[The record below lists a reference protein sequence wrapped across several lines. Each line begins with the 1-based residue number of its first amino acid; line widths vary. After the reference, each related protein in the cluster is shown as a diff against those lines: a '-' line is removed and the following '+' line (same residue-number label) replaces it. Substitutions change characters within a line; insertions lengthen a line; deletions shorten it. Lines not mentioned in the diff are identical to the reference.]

1 MDYPRGN
8 NGQNVRKEQVLIKR
22 DFPKIHFYDQDFV
35 DIYDK
40 TWAWIQDCWSSG
52 NDKVAMLHTALEEY
66 ATSDTL
72 PVGEATHAAT
82 VPDLPVEITVDTKLS
97 PPVML
102 ADSPIALPAALSA
115 PDSSTAS
122 EEAAPLEMS
131 VMEPACQYAGTVSAK
146 AAENTEGTPASPAE
160 AARAEPEGALVNS
173 GVPEQ
178 GAEPV
183 SPEEA
188 AGAEPESALVN
199 SGGVAEYA
207 AESASPEEAARAEPE
222 GAAMNSGGVPEQDA
236 EPASPEEAARAE
248 PEGAAMNSGG
258 VAEHAVEPASPAE
271 VAGAEPESALV
282 NSGGVAEQGAEPA
295 SPEEAAGA
303 EPEGALVSSGGVAEH
318 ATELASPEEAAG
330 AEPEGALVNSGG
342 VPEQATEPVSPEEAA
357 RAEPAAQTEKK
368 PFFNTPHIIEGKFF
382 AYPGSSVVRQVDAIY
397 SSFFLVYSNRI
408 YQAHP
413 TLDIFYNRQE
423 PNGAIRNAYSIE
435 TGLPVF
441 TPNNPEGI
449 GIPLFAWAEFN
460 LYHKSA
466 NKKRVKDVLP
476 VLHRYIDWIDATFKR
491 PNGLYEVPLSAT
503 NMENTPREQ
512 AVYPMDFNTM
522 MAINVL
528 YMSALSDI
536 LNDKDAS
543 FHYKKAY
550 FSLKTRINSL
560 MWNADDG
567 FYYDIGRDEKQ
578 IPVKTI
584 AGYWPLLAEIPND
597 DKAEQLIAKLQD
609 PQFFGTP
616 HPFPTLAVNEPCFEE
631 HGCGYRG
638 SVYPHLSFMVIK
650 GLERYQRWDMAREC
664 AIRHL
669 YFVLDSMTEGHTN
682 GHHSPHRGNLWEAYL
697 PLREGHAIWPDNPK
711 FPRVQYLTYDAL
723 STICLMIENIV
734 GLFIS
739 LPRKTVDWIIPN
751 LEIMGVE
758 NLSLKKNMITILSN
772 KSGRGWEIHMES
784 EKLYYFTI
792 NILGKKKKTLPIPSG
807 KCSMLIDKL

>member
-1 MDYPRGN
+1 M
-8 NGQNVRKEQVLIKR
+8 LIKR

-52 NDKVAMLHTALEEY
+52 NEKVAIVHTALGGDV
-66 ATSDTL
+66 TSDV
-72 PVGEATHAAT
+72 PSADEATQAAT
-82 VPDLPVEITVDTKLS
+82 VPDFPVEIMVNEELS
-97 PPVML
+97 PPVIL
-102 ADSPIALPAALSA
+102 ADSPMVLPIVLSV
-115 PDSSTAS
+115 PGNSTAS
-122 EEAAPLEMS
+122 AETIS
-131 VMEPACQYAGTVSAK
+131 AGT
-146 AAENTEGTPASPAE
+146 EI
-160 AARAEPEGALVNS
+160 
-173 GVPEQ
+173 VPEQ

-183 SPEEA
+183 LPEEPTQ
-188 AGAEPESALVN
+188 AEGS
-199 SGGVAEYA
+199 
-207 AESASPEEAARAEPE
+207 
-222 GAAMNSGGVPEQDA
+222 VPEQ
-236 EPASPEEAARAE
+236 
-248 PEGAAMNSGG
+248 G
-258 VAEHAVEPASPAE
+258 VEPALPEEPAQ
-271 VAGAEPESALV
+271 AEGSTPEQGVEPALPEEPAQAEG
-282 NSGGVAEQGAEPA
+282 STPEPALPEEPAQAEGSTPEQGAE
-295 SPEEAAGA
+295 SVLPEEPAQA
-303 EPEGALVSSGGVAEH
+303 E
-318 ATELASPEEAAG
+318 
-330 AEPEGALVNSGG
+330 
-342 VPEQATEPVSPEEAA
+342 
-357 RAEPAAQTEKK
+357 EK
-368 PFFNTPHIIEGKFF
+368 PLFNTPHIIEGKFF
-382 AYPGSSVVRQVDAIY
+382 AYPGSSVTRQADAIY

-413 TLDIFYNRQE
+413 TLDIFYERQE

-441 TPNNPEGI
+441 TPDNPEGI

-466 NKKRVKDVLP
+466 NKKRVKDILP
-476 VLHRYIDWIDATFKR
+476 VLHRYIEWIDATFKR
-491 PNGLYEVPLSAT
+491 PNGLYEVPLIAT
-503 NMENTPREQ
+503 DMENTPREQ
-512 AVYPMDFNTM
+512 TVYPMDFNTM

-543 FHYKKAY
+543 FHYKKIY

-567 FYYDIGRDEKQ
+567 FYYDIDRDEKQ

-597 DKAEQLIAKLQD
+597 DKAERLIAKLQD
-609 PQFFGTP
+609 PQFFGAP
-616 HPFPTLAVNEPCFEE
+616 HPFPTLAVNEPCFDEN
-631 HGCGYRG
+631 GCGYRG
-638 SVYPHLSFMVIK
+638 SVYPHLTFMVIK
-650 GLERYQRWDMAREC
+650 GLERYQRWDLAREC

-669 YFVLDSMTEGHTN
+669 YFVLDSMTEGHAN
-682 GHHSPHRGNLWEAYL
+682 GHHSSHRGNLWEAYL
-697 PLREGHAIWPDNPK
+697 PLQEGHAIWPDNPD

-792 NILGKKKKTLPIPSG
+792 NILEKKKKTLPIPSG

>member
-1 MDYPRGN
+1 
-8 NGQNVRKEQVLIKR
+8 VLIKR

-52 NDKVAMLHTALEEY
+52 NEKVAMLHAAFGEH
-66 ATSDTL
+66 AASGAL
-72 PVGEATHAAT
+72 PVDKATQAAT
-82 VPDLPVEITVDTKLS
+82 APDFPVETIVDVELS
-97 PPVML
+97 PPVIL
-102 ADSPIALPAALSA
+102 ADSPMVLPTVFSV
-115 PDSSTAS
+115 PDNSMAS
-122 EEAAPLEMS
+122 KEIAPLELS
-131 VMEPACQYAGTVSAK
+131 E
-146 AAENTEGTPASPAE
+146 
-160 AARAEPEGALVNS
+160 AEPPPSAEVALAELADAVADSAPSGGAAL
-173 GVPEQ
+173 
-178 GAEPV
+178 AEPV
-183 SPEEA
+183 
-188 AGAEPESALVN
+188 AEDGGSA
-199 SGGVAEYA
+199 
-207 AESASPEEAARAEPE
+207 
-222 GAAMNSGGVPEQDA
+222 PEQTA
-236 EPASPEEAARAE
+236 ASA
-248 PEGAAMNSGG
+248 
-258 VAEHAVEPASPAE
+258 
-271 VAGAEPESALV
+271 
-282 NSGGVAEQGAEPA
+282 
-295 SPEEAAGA
+295 
-303 EPEGALVSSGGVAEH
+303 
-318 ATELASPEEAAG
+318 
-330 AEPEGALVNSGG
+330 
-342 VPEQATEPVSPEEAA
+342 
-357 RAEPAAQTEKK
+357 AAQDEEK
-368 PFFNTPHIIEGKFF
+368 PLFNTPHIIEGKFF
-382 AYPGSSVVRQVDAIY
+382 AYPGSSVARQADAIY

-413 TLDIFYNRQE
+413 TLDIFYDRQE

-435 TGLPVF
+435 TGLPVV
-441 TPNNPEGI
+441 TPDNPEGI

-466 NKKRVKDVLP
+466 NKKRVKDILP

-491 PNGLYEVPLSAT
+491 PNGLYEVPLSAIG
-503 NMENTPREQ
+503 MENTPREQ
-512 AVYPMDFNTM
+512 AVYLMDFNTM

-543 FHYKKAY
+543 FHYKKIY

-560 MWNADDG
+560 MWNANDG
-567 FYYDIGRDEKQ
+567 FYYDIDRDEKQ

-597 DKAEQLIAKLQD
+597 DKAERLIAKLQD

-616 HPFPTLAVNEPCFEE
+616 HPFPSLAVNEPCFEE
-631 HGCGYRG
+631 NGCGYRG

-669 YFVLDSMTEGHTN
+669 YFVLDSMTEGHAN

-697 PLREGHAIWPDNPK
+697 PLREGHAIWPDNPD